1 MLEVEEE
8 VRRYALGNTD
18 KVDRMQVELKERDEL
33 VGKLRRELDEEGK
46 RYRREVEGRDREVQM
61 LYKRVQEIETRQ
73 F

>member
-33 VGKLRRELDEEGK
+33 IGKLRRELDEEGK
-46 RYRREVEGRDREVQM
+46 RYRREV
-61 LYKRVQEIETRQ
+61 
-73 F
+73 